1 MRRKVLLAD
10 DSLSIQKMFGL
21 YLERCDIDVVTMSN
35 GELAVSRLS
44 TIRPDLILADVF
56 MPGRTGYEVCE
67 YVKQHPDFK
76 HIPVLL
82 LTGKFE
88 PYDEKEAKRVRAD
101 GHIVKPIA
109 EQEFV
114 SLIRRTLER
123 FPPKPAVTPPPTVTQ
138 PAGQTQ
144 VLGSLPPPATSKE
157 PSGLGTAPPKFHLSS
172 FDSSAEVPP
181 TIKVTPSMLASLP
194 SPPKMDDGRLPDL
207 DPLLPLDVPPPSAT
221 SATDT
226 TDFILDLP
234 PPEQAPPV
242 LSYPEPPKT
251 LSTPIPRP
259 TFSSLPP
266 PNIGTTTAKLDPS
279 ELPELLTTAAPPPP
293 LVSQPPSVAE
303 MDSPLELDDA
313 APPVAASVVV
323 PEPEVTV
330 AATPPATVPDETAA
344 PFVVTPF
351 APPPAADV
359 PVATTSAEPTATAP
373 SEPAPSVAVPTET
386 PMTAALPDEP
396 PPPSFEPVITPP
408 TQVAQPWEQPT
419 PAEPPITTAFQAQP
433 ETSSLPPLTAPLT
446 TQPTGSLLTEPVPP
460 PDFLTGLV
468 SSPTAMEPA
477 PAMGETVGEPSPTLL
492 GAPVPPPPSAER
504 LDVPPES
511 NLVSFSTLP
520 ATAPPQAPVF
530 EVVMEE
536 EPPVRGTDLL
546 PDELVAMRQP
556 SPAAS
561 EALPVERISEA
572 PSPTETDVAAA
583 SPFTVEITNRAD
595 EMTPAPT
602 EVDLP
607 AAVVT
612 TEAVTTSPTEAPAL
626 EETAPPAT
634 EEVAPEASALPAF
647 VPTPL
652 EAAPLEESGFSATPP
667 AEAEAVEPG
676 IAMPTDEPAV
686 AEEAALPAAPSDT
699 LTDTMDSSPAVA
711 AAPIEVSEEA
721 PPAEAYSGEVQPE
734 PPVEAAPAMVPIT
747 APAAEPTPVM
757 PPVQTVDWS
766 TFTLPPAVV
775 DEIVRRVVAEI
786 SDHVVRE
793 IAWEVVP
800 DLAELLIKK
809 HLANNNGRR
818 NADG

>member
-21 YLERCDIDVVTMSN
+21 YLERCEIDVVTMSN

-88 PYDEKEAKRVRAD
+88 PYDEKEARRVRAD

-114 SLIRRTLER
+114 SLIRTTLER

-138 PAGQTQ
+138 PVGHTQ
-144 VLGSLPPPATSKE
+144 VLGSVPPPAASKE
-157 PSGLGTAPPKFHLSS
+157 PSGLGTAPPKFHLGS
-172 FDSSAEVPP
+172 FDPSAEVPP
-181 TIKVTPSMLASLP
+181 TIKVTPSMLASITP
-194 SPPKMDDGRLPDL
+194 SPKMDDGRLPDL
-207 DPLLPLDVPPPSAT
+207 DPLLPLDAPPPPAA

-279 ELPELLTTAAPPPP
+279 ELPELLTTAVPPPP
-293 LVSQPPSVAE
+293 AVKQEPPAAE
-303 MDSPLELDDA
+303 LDSPLELDDA
-313 APPVAASVVV
+313 VPPVAAPVVM
-323 PEPEVTV
+323 PEPEATA
-330 AATPPATVPDETAA
+330 AATPPATVPDEAAA
-344 PFVVTPF
+344 PFAVAPF
-351 APPPAADV
+351 APLPVASSPDMPA
-359 PVATTSAEPTATAP
+359 ATTSAEPTAPAF
-373 SEPAPSVAVPTET
+373 SEPAPSVPVPAET
-386 PMTAALPDEP
+386 PVAAALPDEP
-396 PPPSFEPVITPP
+396 PPPSFESVITPP
-408 TQVAQPWEQPT
+408 TQVAQPWEQPA
-419 PAEPPITTAFQAQP
+419 PAEPPPITTTFPAQS
-433 ETSSLPPLTAPLT
+433 ESSALPPLTTPLT
-446 TQPTGSLLTEPVPP
+446 SQPTGNLLTEPVPP
-460 PDFLTGLV
+460 PEFLTGLV
-468 SSPTAMEPA
+468 SLPA
-477 PAMGETVGEPSPTLL
+477 VTE
-492 GAPVPPPPSAER
+492 PPPASPSLPA
-504 LDVPPES
+504 LSDVSPES
-511 NLVSFSTLP
+511 ASTLVSSFSTLP
-520 ATAPPQAPVF
+520 TTAPPPAPVF

-536 EPPVRGTDLL
+536 ESPVRGTDLL

-556 SPAAS
+556 SPAVS
-561 EALPVERISEA
+561 EATPVERISEA
-572 PSPTETDVAAA
+572 SSPAETEAGAA
-583 SPFTVEITNRAD
+583 SPFTLEVADRAD
-595 EMTPAPT
+595 EMSPAPT
-602 EVDLP
+602 EAGLP
-607 AAVVT
+607 AAMAT
-612 TEAVTTSPTEAPAL
+612 TEAVAASLPEVPAL

-634 EEVAPEASALPAF
+634 DEAAPEASALPAF

-652 EAAPLEESGFSATPP
+652 EAAPLQESAFSATPP
-667 AEAEAVEPG
+667 AE
-676 IAMPTDEPAV
+676 D
-686 AEEAALPAAPSDT
+686 AP
-699 LTDTMDSSPAVA
+699 
-711 AAPIEVSEEA
+711 EA
-721 PPAEAYSGEVQPE
+721 PPAEAHSGEVQPE
-734 PPVEAAPAMVPIT
+734 ASVEAVPATALLAAPV
-747 APAAEPTPVM
+747 AEPTPVL
-757 PPVQTVDWS
+757 PPAQTMDWS
-766 TFTLPPAVV
+766 TFTLPPAVM

-818 NADG
+818 NTDG

>member
-21 YLERCDIDVVTMSN
+21 YLERCNIDVVTMSN
-35 GELAVSRLS
+35 GELAISRLS
-44 TIRPDLILADVF
+44 SISPDLILADVF

-88 PYDEKEAKRVRAD
+88 PYDEKEARRVKAD

-114 SLIRRTLER
+114 SLIRTTLER

-138 PAGQTQ
+138 PVGQTQ
-144 VLGSLPPPATSKE
+144 VLGSTPPPAASKE
-157 PSGLGTAPPKFHLSS
+157 PSGLGTAPPRFHLGSL
-172 FDSSAEVPP
+172 DPSAEVPP
-181 TIKVTPSMLASLP
+181 TIKVTPSMLASIT

-207 DPLLPLDVPPPSAT
+207 EPLLPLDAPPASAS

-242 LSYPEPPKT
+242 LTYPEPPKT

-266 PNIGTTTAKLDPS
+266 PNIGTTTAKLDPT
-279 ELPELLTTAAPPPP
+279 ELPELFTPAVPSPPAVTPAPPA
-293 LVSQPPSVAE
+293 AE
-303 MDSPLELDDA
+303 LDSPLELDDA
-313 APPVAASVVV
+313 VPPVVAPAAV
-323 PEPEVTV
+323 PEPQVTTST
-330 AATPPATVPDETAA
+330 APPPPGETAA
-344 PFVVTPF
+344 PFVVAPF
-351 APPPAADV
+351 APLPTASTPDVLTPPA
-359 PVATTSAEPTATAP
+359 
-373 SEPAPSVAVPTET
+373 EPAVVAVPEPTPPVAVSTEAPAAT
-386 PMTAALPDEP
+386 ALPDEP
-396 PPPSFEPVITPP
+396 PPPSFEPVITPEPAITPP
-408 TQVAQPWEQPT
+408 TQVAQPWEQPA
-419 PAEPPITTAFQAQP
+419 PAEPPVTTAFQAQP
-433 ETSSLPPLTAPLT
+433 ETSSLPPGTSPLA
-446 TQPTGSLLTEPVPP
+446 TQPTGNLLTEPVPP

-468 SSPTAMEPA
+468 SSTQEPA
-477 PAMGETVGEPSPTLL
+477 PAVSTTLL
-492 GAPVPPPPSAER
+492 TLIGAPVPPPPSETAS
-504 LDVPPES
+504 PES
-511 NLVSFSTLP
+511 AAPLASFSTLP
-520 ATAPPQAPVF
+520 TAAPPPAPVF

-556 SPAAS
+556 SPAVS
-561 EALPVERISEA
+561 EAIPVAAVSEV
-572 PSPTETDVAAA
+572 PSPAETEAGAA
-583 SPFTVEITNRAD
+583 SPFTLEVADRAD
-595 EMTPAPT
+595 EMTSAPT
-602 EVDLP
+602 EADMP
-607 AAVVT
+607 AAGVT
-612 TEAVTTSPTEAPAL
+612 TEAVATSRTETPAL
-626 EETAPPAT
+626 EATAPPAT
-634 EEVAPEASALPAF
+634 DEAAPEASALPAF

-652 EAAPLEESGFSATPP
+652 EAAPLQESAFSATPP
-667 AEAEAVEPG
+667 AEAEAVGPG
-676 IAMPTDEPAV
+676 IATPTDEPPV
-686 AEEAALPAAPSDT
+686 AEEAAALPTADTPDTTAPSLD
-699 LTDTMDSSPAVA
+699 VA
-711 AAPIEVSEEA
+711 AASLDAPEA
-721 PPAEAYSGEVQPE
+721 PPAEAHSGEVQPE
-734 PPVEAAPAMVPIT
+734 ASAEAVPATPPLATLV
-747 APAAEPTPVM
+747 AEPTPVM
-757 PPVQTVDWS
+757 PTAQTVDWS

-809 HLANNNGRR
+809 HLANNGRR
-818 NADG
+818 NTDG

>member
-21 YLERCDIDVVTMSN
+21 YLERCEIDVVTMSN

-56 MPGRTGYEVCE
+56 MPGRSGYEVCE

-88 PYDEKEAKRVRAD
+88 PYDEKEARRVRAD

-114 SLIRRTLER
+114 SLIRTTLER

-138 PAGQTQ
+138 PVGQTQ
-144 VLGSLPPPATSKE
+144 TLGSVPPPATPKE
-157 PSGLGTAPPKFHLSS
+157 PSGLGTAPPKFHLGG
-172 FDSSAEVPP
+172 FDPSAEVPP
-181 TIKVTPSMLASLP
+181 TIKVTPSMLASIT
-194 SPPKMDDGRLPDL
+194 SPPQMDDGRLPDL
-207 DPLLPLDVPPPSAT
+207 DPLLPLDAPPPSAS
-221 SATDT
+221 SAADT

-279 ELPELLTTAAPPPP
+279 ELPELLTTAVPPPP
-293 LVSQPPSVAE
+293 AVNQEPPAAE
-303 MDSPLELDDA
+303 LDSPLELDDA
-313 APPVAASVVV
+313 VPPVAAPVVM
-323 PEPEVTV
+323 PEPEATA
-330 AATPPATVPDETAA
+330 AATPPATVPDEAAA
-344 PFVVTPF
+344 PFAVAPF
-351 APPPAADV
+351 APLPVASSPDMPA
-359 PVATTSAEPTATAP
+359 ATTSAEPTAPAF
-373 SEPAPSVAVPTET
+373 SEPAPSVPVPAET
-386 PMTAALPDEP
+386 PVAAALPDEP

-408 TQVAQPWEQPT
+408 IQVTQPWEQPA
-419 PAEPPITTAFQAQP
+419 PAGPPITTAFQQP
-433 ETSSLPPLTAPLT
+433 ETSSLPPLTNPLT
-446 TQPTGSLLTEPVPP
+446 SQPTGSLLSEPVPP

-468 SSPTAMEPA
+468 SSPTATPPRSELPD
-477 PAMGETVGEPSPTLL
+477 VSPER
-492 GAPVPPPPSAER
+492 PPG
-504 LDVPPES
+504 
-511 NLVSFSTLP
+511 LVSFSTLP
-520 ATAPPQAPVF
+520 TAAPPPAPVF

-546 PDELVAMRQP
+546 PDELVAMRHP
-556 SPAAS
+556 SPAVS
-561 EALPVERISEA
+561 EATPVERVSEA
-572 PSPTETDVAAA
+572 PGPTETDVAAA
-583 SPFTVEITNRAD
+583 SPFAVETTDRAD

-602 EVDLP
+602 EADLP

-612 TEAVTTSPTEAPAL
+612 TEAVTTSLTEVPVLEEMASPATDEAP
-626 EETAPPAT
+626 
-634 EEVAPEASALPAF
+634 PEASALPAF

-652 EAAPLEESGFSATPP
+652 EAAPLEDAGFPAPP
-667 AEAEAVEPG
+667 TAEAIEPG
-676 IAMPTDEPAV
+676 IATPTDEPAV
-686 AEEAALPAAPSDT
+686 AEEAALPAADTPDAMAPSLD
-699 LTDTMDSSPAVA
+699 VA
-711 AAPIEVSEEA
+711 AASLEAPEA
-721 PPAEAYSGEVQPE
+721 PPAGDDSGEVQPE
-734 PPVEAAPAMVPIT
+734 PPVEAAPAMAPT
-747 APAAEPTPVM
+747 AAPVAEPTPAM
-757 PPVQTVDWS
+757 SPAQTVDWS

-809 HLANNNGRR
+809 HLANGNGRR

>member
-21 YLERCDIDVVTMSN
+21 YLEKCNIDVVAMSN

-114 SLIRRTLER
+114 SLIRTTLER
-123 FPPKPAVTPPPTVTQ
+123 FPPKPAATPPPTATQ
-138 PAGQTQ
+138 PVGQTQ
-144 VLGSLPPPATSKE
+144 VLGSVPPPATAKE
-157 PSGLGTAPPKFHLSS
+157 PSGVGAAAPPKFHPGSL
-172 FDSSAEVPP
+172 DPSAEVPP
-181 TIKVTPSMLASLP
+181 TIKVTPSMLASITP
-194 SPPKMDDGRLPDL
+194 PPKMDDGRLPDL
-207 DPLLPLDVPPPSAT
+207 EPLLPLDAPPPSAP
-221 SATDT
+221 SPTDA

-242 LSYPEPPKT
+242 LTYPEPPKT

-266 PNIGTTTAKLDPS
+266 PNIGTTTAKLDPT
-279 ELPELLTTAAPPPP
+279 ELPELFTPAVPSPPVVTPAPPA
-293 LVSQPPSVAE
+293 AE
-303 MDSPLELDDA
+303 LDSPLELDDA
-313 APPVAASVVV
+313 VPPVVAPAAV
-323 PEPEVTV
+323 PEPQVTTSAAPSAPDE
-330 AATPPATVPDETAA
+330 AATPFAVAPFTPSPVPPADVLTAA
-344 PFVVTPF
+344 
-351 APPPAADV
+351 APPAEPAAV
-359 PVATTSAEPTATAP
+359 VAPEPT
-373 SEPAPSVAVPTET
+373 PSVAVPAET
-386 PMTAALPDEP
+386 PAAAALPDEP
-396 PPPSFEPVITPP
+396 PLPSFEPVITPP

-419 PAEPPITTAFQAQP
+419 PAEPPITTAFQPQT
-433 ETSSLPPLTAPLT
+433 ETSSLPSPTDSLT
-446 TQPTGSLLTEPVPP
+446 TQPTSNLLNEPVPP

-468 SSPTAMEPA
+468 SSPTAVESA
-477 PAMGETVGEPSPTLL
+477 PVVGEGEPSPTLL

-520 ATAPPQAPVF
+520 TTAPPQSPVF
-530 EVVMEE
+530 EVAVEE
-536 EPPVRGTDLL
+536 EPPVHGTDLL

-556 SPAAS
+556 SPAVS
-561 EALPVERISEA
+561 EALPVAE
-572 PSPTETDVAAA
+572 
-583 SPFTVEITNRAD
+583 EITS
-595 EMTPAPT
+595 APT
-602 EVDLP
+602 EADMP
-607 AAVVT
+607 AAGVT
-612 TEAVTTSPTEAPAL
+612 TEVVATSRTEAPAL
-626 EETAPPAT
+626 EATAPPAT
-634 EEVAPEASALPAF
+634 DEVTPEASDLPAF
-647 VPTPL
+647 VPTPP
-652 EAAPLEESGFSATPP
+652 EAASLQESAFSVTPP
-667 AEAEAVEPG
+667 VETEAVGPG
-676 IAMPTDEPAV
+676 IATPVDEPAV
-686 AEEAALPAAPSDT
+686 AEAAALPTLPPGT
-699 LTDTMDSSPAVA
+699 LTDTMAPSPAVV

-721 PPAEAYSGEVQPE
+721 PSAEAPPAAAYSGEVQPE
-734 PPVEAAPAMVPIT
+734 PPVETAPAT
-747 APAAEPTPVM
+747 APAAALVAEPTPAT
-757 PPVQTVDWS
+757 PTAAQTVDWS

-818 NADG
+818 NTDG

>member
-21 YLERCDIDVVTMSN
+21 YLERCEIDVVTMSN

-88 PYDEKEAKRVRAD
+88 PYDEKEARRVRAD

-114 SLIRRTLER
+114 SLIRTTLER

-138 PAGQTQ
+138 PVGQTQ
-144 VLGSLPPPATSKE
+144 ALGSVPPPATSKEPSATSKE
-157 PSGLGTAPPKFHLSS
+157 PSGLGTAPPKFHLGG
-172 FDSSAEVPP
+172 FDPSAEAPP
-181 TIKVTPSMLASLP
+181 TIKVTPSMLASITP
-194 SPPKMDDGRLPDL
+194 SPKMDDGRLPDL
-207 DPLLPLDVPPPSAT
+207 DPLLPLDAPPPPAA

-279 ELPELLTTAAPPPP
+279 ELPELLTTAVPPPP
-293 LVSQPPSVAE
+293 AVKQEPPAAE
-303 MDSPLELDDA
+303 LDSPLELDDA
-313 APPVAASVVV
+313 VPPVAAPTVM
-323 PEPEVTV
+323 PEPEATA
-330 AATPPATVPDETAA
+330 AATPPATVPDEVTTTPNEAAA
-344 PFVVTPF
+344 PFVVAPF
-351 APPPAADV
+351 APLPAASTPDLPAAV
-359 PVATTSAEPTATAP
+359 TSAEPTAP
-373 SEPAPSVAVPTET
+373 VLSEPAPSVAAPAET
-386 PMTAALPDEP
+386 PVGAALPDETP
-396 PPPSFEPVITPP
+396 LPSFEPVITPP
-408 TQVAQPWEQPT
+408 AQIAQPWEQPK
-419 PAEPPITTAFQAQP
+419 PDEPPITTAFQPQP

-446 TQPTGSLLTEPVPP
+446 SQPTGNLLTEPVPP

-468 SSPTAMEPA
+468 SSPTA
-477 PAMGETVGEPSPTLL
+477 T
-492 GAPVPPPPSAER
+492 PPPSER
-504 LDVPPES
+504 PDVSPES
-511 NLVSFSTLP
+511 ASPLVSFSTLP
-520 ATAPPQAPVF
+520 TATPPPAPVF

-556 SPAAS
+556 SPAVNETAPAAAVS
-561 EALPVERISEA
+561 ET
-572 PSPTETDVAAA
+572 PSPTATEAAEV
-583 SPFTVEITNRAD
+583 SPFTLEVTDRAD
-595 EMTPAPT
+595 DIPSAPT
-602 EVDLP
+602 EADMP

-612 TEAVTTSPTEAPAL
+612 TEAVATSLTEVPALEEAL

-634 EEVAPEASALPAF
+634 DEAAPGASALPAF

-652 EAAPLEESGFSATPP
+652 EAAPLEDAGFPAPP
-667 AEAEAVEPG
+667 TAEAEAIEPG
-676 IAMPTDEPAV
+676 IATPTEEPAV
-686 AEEAALPAAPSDT
+686 AEEAASLEAP
-699 LTDTMDSSPAVA
+699 
-711 AAPIEVSEEA
+711 EA
-721 PPAEAYSGEVQPE
+721 PPAEVHSGEVQPE
-734 PPVEAAPAMVPIT
+734 PPVEAAPAL
-747 APAAEPTPVM
+747 APMAAPVAEATSAVS
-757 PPVQTVDWS
+757 PAQTVDWS

-809 HLANNNGRR
+809 HLANGNGRR

>member
-21 YLERCDIDVVTMSN
+21 YLERCEIDVVTMSN

-88 PYDEKEAKRVRAD
+88 PYDEKEARRVRAD

-114 SLIRRTLER
+114 SLIRTTLER
-123 FPPKPAVTPPPTVTQ
+123 FPPKPAVTPPPSGTQ
-138 PAGQTQ
+138 PVGQTQ
-144 VLGSLPPPATSKE
+144 ALGSVPLPATSKE
-157 PSGLGTAPPKFHLSS
+157 PSGLGTAPPKFHLGG
-172 FDSSAEVPP
+172 FDPSAEVPP
-181 TIKVTPSMLASLP
+181 TIKVTPSMLASLT
-194 SPPKMDDGRLPDL
+194 SPPQMDDGRLPDL
-207 DPLLPLDVPPPSAT
+207 DPLLPLDAPSPSA
-221 SATDT
+221 SAATDT

-242 LSYPEPPKT
+242 LTYPEPPKT

-279 ELPELLTTAAPPPP
+279 ELPELLTMAVPPPP
-293 LVSQPPSVAE
+293 GVKQEPPAAE
-303 MDSPLELDDA
+303 LDSPLELDDA
-313 APPVAASVVV
+313 VPPVAAPVVM
-323 PEPEVTV
+323 PEPEATA
-330 AATPPATVPDETAA
+330 AATSPATVPDEAAA
-344 PFVVTPF
+344 PFVVAPF
-351 APPPAADV
+351 APLPAAVTSAAPTEPVFSEPVPSV
-359 PVATTSAEPTATAP
+359 PVPAEIP
-373 SEPAPSVAVPTET
+373 VA
-386 PMTAALPDEP
+386 AALPDEP
-396 PPPSFEPVITPP
+396 PLPSFEPVITPP
-408 TQVAQPWEQPT
+408 IQVTQPWEQMT
-419 PAEPPITTAFQAQP
+419 PAKPPITTAFQAQP
-433 ETSSLPPLTAPLT
+433 ETSSLPLLTTPLTS
-446 TQPTGSLLTEPVPP
+446 QPTGNLLTEPVPP

-468 SSPTAMEPA
+468 SSPTA
-477 PAMGETVGEPSPTLL
+477 T
-492 GAPVPPPPSAER
+492 PPPSER
-504 LDVPPES
+504 PDVSPES
-511 NLVSFSTLP
+511 PPGLVSFSTLP
-520 ATAPPQAPVF
+520 TAAPPPTPMF

-556 SPAAS
+556 SPAVS
-561 EALPVERISEA
+561 EAAPVERVSEA

-583 SPFTVEITNRAD
+583 SPFAVETTDRAD
-595 EMTPAPT
+595 DMTPAPT
-602 EVDLP
+602 EVDMP

-612 TEAVTTSPTEAPAL
+612 TEAVATSLTEVPVL
-626 EETAPPAT
+626 EEMAPPAT
-634 EEVAPEASALPAF
+634 DEAPPEASAIPVF

-652 EAAPLEESGFSATPP
+652 EATSLEDAGFPAPPT
-667 AEAEAVEPG
+667 AEAESI
-676 IAMPTDEPAV
+676 IATPMDEPAV
-686 AEEAALPAAPSDT
+686 AEEAAALPAADTPDTTAPSLD
-699 LTDTMDSSPAVA
+699 VA
-711 AAPIEVSEEA
+711 AASLDAPEA
-721 PPAEAYSGEVQPE
+721 PPTEGHSGEVQPA
-734 PPVEAAPAMVPIT
+734 PPVEAMPAT
-747 APAAEPTPVM
+747 APTAAPVAEPTPAQS
-757 PPVQTVDWS
+757 PAQTVDWS

-809 HLANNNGRR
+809 HLANGNGRR